1 MKVNQWTIKLAAAGV
16 ISFGAVAQADEKP
29 SHQVLTAVSSTAL
42 SGYVSTSAHWNPG
55 KANGFAAGTG
65 SSYLAGKGDG
75 VNVDVVNL
83 TVSKALDEGEWSAGY
98 TAELWLGPDATII
111 GNGIGGAGG
120 AVSLKQAYV
129 ALNVPV
135 GNGIT
140 VKMGAFDTLLGY
152 ESANSIDNPNYS
164 RSYGYTIE
172 PTQHEGIVASY
183 KVCDGLSVRA
193 GVANTRNAALGA
205 RTGGV
210 GVGAAQSERTY
221 LAGISLTAPDSW
233 GFLKGAALHAGVVD
247 GRVGGTRPT
256 AGGTGDIT
264 SYHVGATVPTPWE
277 SVKTGVSWDHLQ
289 IDKRAGVLT
298 ADSDAIGL
306 YASFANVGVEK
317 LTLNTRVEYFDNGGG
332 AVLLGGAGVGAAGVA
347 GNGAAEVLAVTLTAD
362 YQLWA
367 NVVSRL
373 EYRWDHDASGGRH
386 LPGNLNGVSGAAGV
400 GANNA
405 HLVALNIVYK
415 F

>member
-29 SHQVLTAVSSTAL
+29 THQVLTAVSSTAL

-65 SSYLAGKGDG
+65 SAYLAGKGDG
-75 VNVDVVNL
+75 FNVDVVNL
-83 TVSKALDEGEWSAGY
+83 TVSKPLDEGQWSAGY
-98 TAELWLGPDATII
+98 TAELWLGPDAIGI
-111 GNGIGGAGG
+111 GNGVGAAAGAG
-120 AVSLKQAYV
+120 VSIKQAYV

-140 VKMGAFDTLLGY
+140 VKMGAFDTNIGY
-152 ESANSIDNPNYS
+152 EAANSPDNPNYS

-172 PTQHEGIVASY
+172 PTQHTGLLASY
-183 KVCDGLSVRA
+183 KVCDALSVNG
-193 GVANTRNAALGA
+193 GVANTRTAALIN
-205 RTGGV
+205 RTGA
-210 GVGAAQSERTY
+210 GAAQSERTY
-221 LAGISLTAPDSW
+221 LAGITLTAPDSL
-233 GFLKGAALHAGVVD
+233 GFLKGAVLNAGVVD
-247 GRVGGTRPT
+247 GRAAGTRPT
-256 AGGTGDIT
+256 AGGTGDVT
-264 SYHVGATVPTPWE
+264 SYYVGATVPTPWE
-277 SVKTGVSWDHLQ
+277 SVKTGVAWDHLQ

-298 ADSDAIGL
+298 ADSDSIAA
-306 YASFANVGVEK
+306 YVSFNNVGIDK
-317 LTLNTRVEYFDNGGG
+317 LKLNARVEYFDNGGG
-332 AVLLGGAGVGAAGVA
+332 AVALGGAGVGKAGVA
-347 GNGAAEVLAVTLTAD
+347 GAGAAEVLATTLTAD

-386 LPGNLNGVSGAAGV
+386 LPGNLNGVTGAAGV